1 MEAERFNIL
10 VVDDDEAMVF
20 LLRNYL
26 RKHFG
31 NCLNIQTFNN
41 GETCLDHINDRTDL
55 VILDYY
61 LKDQNGA
68 EVLESIKMMNPLTEV
83 IVFSSS
89 EDITAA
95 IESFRKGAKDYIRK
109 DTRSLGKIALHIH
122 KMLTEPI
129 SIFAKEIGVSKYIA

>member
-31 NCLNIQTFNN
+31 NCLNIQTFTN
-41 GETCLDHINDRTDL
+41 GDTCLDHINDRTDL

-61 LKDQNGA
+61 LKEQNGS
-68 EVLESIKMMNPLTEV
+68 EILESIKMLNPLTEV

-95 IESFRKGAKDYIRK
+95 IESFRKGARDYIRK